1 MISASAGVA
10 KSGLRRGAQDP
21 VAKAFV
27 GSNPTSRTN
36 IWMRLRK
43 KSATTRVTTDSRL
56 EIPMGK
62 KLFVRVLASGVFDLV
77 HYGHIHFLKQA
88 KKAGGDKA
96 CLIVVVARDKTVAR
110 LKGKPPVL
118 PEEQR
123 REIVESLK
131 PVDEA
136 ILGAEDFD
144 MAETLNLV
152 KPDIVAV
159 GFDQIHQEAAV
170 KKVIAEKGLGVKV
183 IRIGR
188 FVASGLESSSGIK
201 RKIASGE

>member
-1 MISASAGVA
+1 MRATTTGSW
-10 KSGLRRGAQDP
+10 LEDP
-21 VAKAFV
+21 
-27 GSNPTSRTN
+27 
-36 IWMRLRK
+36 MEK
-43 KSATTRVTTDSRL
+43 KS
-56 EIPMGK
+56 P
-62 KLFVRVLASGVFDLV
+62 VRVLASGVFDLV
-77 HYGHIHFLKQA
+77 HYGHIHFLKEA

-96 CLIVVVARDKTVAR
+96 CLIVVVANDKTVAR
-110 LKGKPPVL
+110 LKGKPPIL

-123 REIVESLK
+123 RAIVESLK
-131 PVDEA
+131 PVNEA

-159 GFDQIHQEAAV
+159 GFDQIHEEAAV
-170 KKVIAEKGLGVKV
+170 SKVIVEKGLGIKV
-183 IRIGR
+183 VRIGR